1 MKEEV
6 KEIKLSK
13 EVSIF
18 SNGTVSGANIF
29 IENGYEYFNFEGKRV
44 AVHRIIAQ
52 YFLNQGNSIEEL
64 DVHHI
69 DFNRN
74 NNNVNNL
81 LILTKQRHVALHRYL
96 ETPEGYRQ
104 LQEDIRIWRD
114 KAKYYKKKAQ
124 RIENL
129 NVKMEQAVKNQDEVI
144 KNLNISIEKLN
155 NMLLTA
161 NDKFLEL
168 DDIINSK
175 IGALIKNT
183 ADAASTQI
191 LISRHYSTFNDKKLL
206 CEKCIKEFGKVTAK
220 NLKNLGCKNSGSVYQ
235 WYKYNIKK

>member
-6 KEIKLSK
+6 KEVKLSK

-18 SNGTVSGANIF
+18 SDGTVSGANIF
-29 IENGYEYFNFEGKRV
+29 PENGYEYFIFEGKRV

-52 YFLNQGNSIEEL
+52 YFLNQGNSIEGL

-69 DFNRN
+69 DFSRN

-81 LILTKQRHVALHRYL
+81 LILTKQRHCALHRYL

-104 LQEDIRIWRD
+104 LHEDIQIWKD

-129 NVKMEQAVKNQDEVI
+129 NIKIEQALINQDEVI

-155 NMLLTA
+155 NMLLIF

-168 DDIINSK
+168 DNVVNSK
-175 IGALIKNT
+175 IEALKENVIET
-183 ADAASTQI
+183 SSVPIVI
-191 LISRHYSTFNDKKLL
+191 LKHYSTFNDKKLL

-235 WYKYNIKK
+235 WYRYNIK

>member
-6 KEIKLSK
+6 KEVKLSK

-18 SNGTVSGANIF
+18 SDGTVSGANIF
-29 IENGYEYFNFEGKRV
+29 PENGYEYFIFEGKRV

-52 YFLNQGNSIEEL
+52 YFLNQGNSIEGL

-69 DFNRN
+69 DFSRN

-81 LILTKQRHVALHRYL
+81 LILTKQRHCALHRYL

-104 LQEDIRIWRD
+104 LHEDIQIWKD

-129 NVKMEQAVKNQDEVI
+129 NIKIEQALINQDEVI

-155 NMLLTA
+155 NMLLIF

-168 DDIINSK
+168 DNVVNSK
-175 IGALIKNT
+175 IEALKENVIET
-183 ADAASTQI
+183 SPAPIVI
-191 LISRHYSTFNDKKLL
+191 LKHYSTFNDKKLL

-220 NLKNLGCKNSGSVYQ
+220 NLKNIGCKNSGSVYQ
-235 WYKYNIKK
+235 WYRYNIK